1 MALNPVHAPGATPL
15 DPDEIAGLIPGFV
28 TTQEELNLVES
39 ENILEAE
46 AWLAGARRFD
56 VLDDGFARALHKR
69 MFGKTWRW
77 AGHYRSTEKN
87 IGIAPENVAVALRD
101 LMADVRAQIESQAW
115 PVPEIAARFHHR
127 LTRIHAFANGNGRH
141 ARLMTDLLMRQCG
154 WPPFTWGRGDLVHA
168 GDERTAYIAALH
180 SADQGDFA
188 GLLAFL
194 GASDG
199 GEPD

>member
-1 MALNPVHAPGATPL
+1 MALKPVHAPGATPL
-15 DPDEIAGLIPGFV
+15 DPDDIAGLIPKIV
-28 TTQEELNLVES
+28 TTQEELNLFES

-46 AWLAGARRFD
+46 AWLASARRFD
-56 VLDDGFARALHKR
+56 VLDESFARALHKR

-77 AGHYRSTEKN
+77 AGHYRTTEKN
-87 IGIAPENVAVALRD
+87 IGMPPERVPVAMRD
-101 LMADVRAQIESQAW
+101 LMADVRVQIESQAW

-141 ARLMTDLLMRQCG
+141 ARMMTDLLMRQCG
-154 WPPFTWGRGDLVHA
+154 VPPFTWGRGGLVHA

-180 SADQGDFA
+180 AADQGDYA

-194 GASDG
+194 VARDR
-199 GEPD
+199 GEPA